1 MVSFL
6 QIVDNPRQDV
16 PLLAVLRSPLLGFSP
31 DRLAQIRGGHPGE
44 TTTAL
49 CVPTTARIAVPFW
62 SGWRSCGRRPGS

>member
-31 DRLAQIRGGHPGE
+31 DRWPRSGAGIRGE

-62 SGWRSCGRRPGS
+62 SGWRSCGGRPGS